1 MNMNRTHSLIV
12 IGTAAL
18 LPALVVSTALAQAA
32 APAPA
37 APAAAPQPGQVVTV
51 KLANGDVIKATLVAE
66 KPESVTIKHP
76 VLGDLTL
83 PRAAVASVAAAPA
96 EAAAPTQVDQTSKI
110 DLSPAASGAADAP
123 KPEGPV
129 NPGNDAAKVT
139 TGPAG
144 APAGPATAPPP
155 PPSPWKIIIDANAN
169 YVNAANEQLD
179 FRVAAS
185 AVYEVKDVDKW
196 STSAEFFYKVV
207 DSDNTDNN
215 LLVTSTYDRKLVS
228 NPRFLWFVKGQAQYA
243 PLESFDERLSAWGG
257 IGYEFLKKKPI
268 DLTGKIG
275 AGYSYEFGNINEGYP
290 QLYAELAGDWEI
302 SETQA
307 LMASFWITPDFS
319 DFTDALMLGRLE
331 WTMKVPDFAGL
342 KLLGGLRWQ
351 YQTKVNPGDNDS
363 DFRIYAGLR
372 LEI

>member
-1 MNMNRTHSLIV
+1 MNRNRTQPFHVS
-12 IGTAAL
+12 GAAAL
-18 LPALVVSTALAQAA
+18 LSAAITATTLAQAA

-37 APAAAPQPGQVVTV
+37 PTPAPGQVVTV
-51 KLANGDVIKATLVAE
+51 KLSNGDVIKATLVAE
-66 KPESVTIKHP
+66 KPDSVTIKHP
-76 VLGDLTL
+76 VLGELTL
-83 PRAAVASVAAAPA
+83 PRASVASVAAVPA
-96 EAAAPTQVDQTSKI
+96 DAAAAAPAQVDQTSKI

-144 APAGPATAPPP
+144 APAAPDVPKA

-169 YVNAANEQLD
+169 YVDAANQQLD

-215 LLVTSTYDRKLVS
+215 LLVTSTYDRRLES
-228 NPRFLWFVKGQAQYA
+228 NPRFLWFVKGQGQYA

-257 IGYEFLKKKPI
+257 IGYEFMKKKPI
-268 DLTGKIG
+268 DLIGKIG
-275 AGYSYEFGNINEGYP
+275 AGYSYEFGNINQGYP
-290 QLYAELAGDWEI
+290 QLYAELAGDWDI
-302 SETQA
+302 SENQA

-331 WTMKVPDFAGL
+331 WTMKIPDFAGL

-351 YQTKVNPGDNDS
+351 YQTQVPPGDNDS

>member
-12 IGTAAL
+12 TGAATL
-18 LPALVVSTALAQAA
+18 LPAIAAQATFAQAA

-37 APAAAPQPGQVVTV
+37 TAPAAPGQVVLV
-51 KLANGDVIKATLVAE
+51 KLSNGDVIKATLVAE
-66 KPESVTIKHP
+66 KPDAVTVKHP
-76 VLGDLTL
+76 VLGELTL
-83 PRAAVASVAAAPA
+83 PRASVASVAAAPA
-96 EAAAPTQVDQTSKI
+96 DAAAAPVQVDQTTKI

-123 KPEGPV
+123 KPEGV
-129 NPGNDAAKVT
+129 INPGNDAAKVT
-139 TGPAG
+139 TGPAA
-144 APAGPATAPPP
+144 APAGPAAPPPP

-169 YVNAANEQLD
+169 YVDAANQQLD